1 MQGCQAT
8 GKSSKSQAGRART
21 VLRGTSCPQ
30 RRPVDQPP
38 HPEGSHTTVVPFYPA
53 PLLTSFVFLST
64 PPWPDTPLRRG
75 RVLTRA
81 TPGGRP
87 PLIRPGTARG
97 SGRAAAGDFGSRG
110 SDFPCS
116 PPARRGSL
124 SRTPAPG

>member
-53 PLLTSFVFLST
+53 PLLTSLVFLST
-64 PPWPDTPLRRG
+64 PPWPDTARVVEATRRPHYFNPL
-75 RVLTRA
+75 V
-81 TPGGRP
+81 
-87 PLIRPGTARG
+87 
-97 SGRAAAGDFGSRG
+97 
-110 SDFPCS
+110 
-116 PPARRGSL
+116 PARTKQGPSGL
-124 SRTPAPG
+124 IGALLPGVQKC

>member
-53 PLLTSFVFLST
+53 PLLTSLVFLST
-64 PPWPDTPLRRG
+64 PPWPDTRDGRGEWVGVHAREILCCFVRRLPE
-75 RVLTRA
+75 R
-81 TPGGRP
+81 RP
-87 PLIRPGTARG
+87 T
-97 SGRAAAGDFGSRG
+97 
-110 SDFPCS
+110 
-116 PPARRGSL
+116 
-124 SRTPAPG
+124 

>member
-53 PLLTSFVFLST
+53 PLLTSLVFLST
-64 PPWPDTPLRRG
+64 PPWPDTKAEVDLLKGAGVKHDVLAACLLREVG
-75 RVLTRA
+75 VYLDVFV
-81 TPGGRP
+81 P
-87 PLIRPGTARG
+87 
-97 SGRAAAGDFGSRG
+97 
-110 SDFPCS
+110 
-116 PPARRGSL
+116 
-124 SRTPAPG
+124 